1 VKILERFEEVG
12 DAFSERDDVVIAK
25 VNAYEEIKLGTK
37 YWIDEY
43 PAFRYFIKGS
53 VTEETYK
60 GSTLPEDLI
69 RFIHTKAF
77 LRLNVG
83 IFLTPVIDLTSSN
96 FERIVKDRARSIMVL
111 YFNGN
116 CDLCNSLQS
125 TLHNVGVTFKNEPTC
140 LIGRLNCDTD
150 PQICIEQNIPH
161 YPTFKV
167 YSQHNKDGVIYQPGT
182 NQESYSE
189 KNMTSFM
196 NALCGTQRILRG
208 RLNEKVSHR
217 CPNFFLSRD
226 CDFILSDAKKVIY

>member
-1 VKILERFEEVG
+1 MLSIISHAHA
-12 DAFSERDDVVIAK
+12 DADAHTNSSLSNALQKCFDFS
-25 VNAYEEIKLGTK
+25 
-37 YWIDEY
+37 
-43 PAFRYFIKGS
+43 
-53 VTEETYK
+53 YK

-69 RFIHTKAF
+69 RFIHAKAF